1 MNHKRIT
8 LIPLLVL
15 VYYFV
20 HYTTDLYY
28 FIEPKRA
35 LLQFVQYVLVT
46 GLLFFTARRL
56 FTNKEQYT
64 LAFTT
69 VLFLFL
75 FFGSLIDTAVSVHLL
90 QEQAGVGF
98 RTIACF
104 FAAAGLVIFICGRLS
119 RFVTQKML
127 QFWITWC
134 VLLLLYDTVSFFVV
148 EKAEKKYLHTA
159 KHLKPFTT
167 NDKPGVFFLLLD
179 MYPSDSVL
187 SKYLGHQN
195 IAMNSFLKERGFFVS
210 GNARSL
216 YGETY
221 YSLASTLSLQSLPY
235 VDDPAVKAY
244 KKPLI
249 ALKNIQASSLP
260 KIFENSGYTF
270 RNYSVFDFPGQPSPL
285 RFNLNYHL
293 RNALTGTTFFNRF
306 YDTFEPDFFQ
316 ASRGIDAGFIKRSW
330 SNNVKDDLQW
340 LEKKF
345 AAMPGGM
352 PASSQP
358 AFNYFHLVMPHPP
371 ILYDSSGKEYAIKDR
386 YAYNGFVKTNENFIS
401 YLEYAN
407 RSVKKMVDAILKQ
420 SGGDAI
426 IILQGDHGYREFQ
439 DRFPDVV
446 RYGIFNAVYLPKQ
459 HYQNFHDSMTPVYT
473 FRQILK
479 NEFAADVE

>member
-35 LLQFVQYVLVT
+35 LLQFVQYVLIT

-56 FTNKEQYT
+56 FTNREQYT

-69 VLFLFL
+69 ILFLFL

-98 RTIACF
+98 AMIACF
-104 FAAAGLVIFICGRLS
+104 FATAGLVIFICSRLTLP
-119 RFVTQKML
+119 VTKKML

-134 VLLLLYDTVSFFVV
+134 LLLLLYDGVSFFVV
-148 EKAEKKYLHTA
+148 EKTEKKYLRTA
-159 KHLKPFTT
+159 TNAQAFTT
-167 NDKPGVFFLLLD
+167 DHKPAVFFLLLD
-179 MYPSDSVL
+179 MYPSDSIL
-187 SKYLGHQN
+187 SKYLGHRN
-195 IAMNSFLKERGFFVS
+195 TALNSFLKERDFFVA

-216 YGETY
+216 YSETY
-221 YSLASTLSLQSLPY
+221 YSLASTFSLQPLPY
-235 VDDPAVKAY
+235 LDDPAVEAY
-244 KKPLI
+244 KKPLM
-249 ALKNIQASSLP
+249 ALKNIQNSRLP
-260 KIFENSGYTF
+260 QIFENSGYTF

-306 YDTFEPDFFQ
+306 YDAFEPDFFQ

-340 LEKKF
+340 LDKKF
-345 AAMPGGM
+345 AAILDSM

-358 AFNYFHLVMPHPP
+358 SFNYFHLMMPHPP
-371 ILYDSSGKEYAIKDR
+371 ILYDSSGKEYPIKDR
-386 YAYNGFVKTNENFIS
+386 YGYNGFNKTTENFIS

-407 RSVKKMVDAILKQ
+407 RSIKKMVDTILKRT
-420 SGGDAI
+420 GGNVI
-426 IILQGDHGYREFQ
+426 IIIQGDHGYREFQ
-439 DRFPDVV
+439 DRLPDLV
-446 RYGIFNAVYLPKQ
+446 RHGIFNAIYLPGH
-459 HYQNFHDSMTPVYT
+459 HYQNFNDSMTPVYT
-473 FRQILK
+473 FRQLLK
-479 NEFAADVE
+479 NQFAVDAE